1 MMAHLRV
8 ATLTLALTACSSQ
21 PALQPAGQ
29 GPVRFVVPS
38 AVLASPKPD
47 RGASWFSAKAASS
60 GPLLYVTDFY
70 NFDVYIYSVPS
81 LKRVGKLTGF
91 FEPEGE
97 CGDAHGNV
105 WIAVT
110 GDELIEEFKPGGETP
125 IATLDD
131 PLGYPVSC
139 AVDAATGN
147 LAVAN
152 IFGNS
157 GSGGILIYA
166 HARGTPAFYANPSQY
181 YYYFDGYDAQGNL
194 YASGMTSK
202 NVYALSALHAGK
214 KTMASVSIRGGELY
228 FPGTVLWSG
237 SALVLGD
244 QECDGGTSSCL
255 YEASVS
261 GTIVSITKRISLAG
275 SCDVAQVALQSKE
288 LFGGDYQYCTRV
300 KSSSIN
306 RWAYP
311 AGGKPIGSVTGV
323 YDPIGAAIT
332 SGT

>member
-1 MMAHLRV
+1 MMAHLR
-8 ATLTLALTACSSQ
+8 AAALTLALTACSSQ
-21 PALQPAGQ
+21 PALQLTGQ
-29 GPVRFVVPS
+29 APVRSVVPW
-38 AVLASPKPD
+38 ALLVSPRPD
-47 RGASWFSAKAASS
+47 RGVSWLAAKAASS
-60 GPLLYVTDFY
+60 GPLLYVTDLY
-70 NFDVYIYSVPS
+70 NFDVDVYSVPS
-81 LKRVGKLTGF
+81 LKQVGKLTGF

-97 CGDAHGNV
+97 CSDAHGDV
-105 WIAVT
+105 WITVT
-110 GDELIEEFKPGGETP
+110 GDEQIEEFKAGGKTP

-131 PLGYPVSC
+131 PLGYPVGC

-166 HARGTPAFYANPSQY
+166 HARGTPAYYANPNQS
-181 YYYFDGYDAQGNL
+181 YYYFDGYDAHGDL

-202 NVYALSALHAGK
+202 NVYALSVLPVGK
-214 KTMASVSIRGGELY
+214 KTMASLSIRGGKLY
-228 FPGTVLWSG
+228 FPGTVLLSG
-237 SALVLGD
+237 STLVLGD

-261 GTIVSITKRISLAG
+261 GTIASLTKKIPLTG
-275 SCDVAQVALQSKE
+275 SCDVAQVALQSKA
-288 LFGGDYQYCTRV
+288 LFGGDYEYCTHV
-300 KSSSIN
+300 KSSSID

-311 AGGKPIGSVTGV
+311 AGGKPLQSVTGV

-332 SGT
+332 SGN